1 MKYKQEI
8 ERLEGQVAVLTEE
21 RDELKLRV
29 EELERGPVITLTE
42 ESERKFRVKEHQS
55 KLRGGI
61 E

>member
-8 ERLEGQVAVLTEE
+8 KRLEGLVADLTAE
-21 RDELKLRV
+21 RDALIARV
-29 EELERGPVITLTE
+29 EELERGPVITPDE
-42 ESERKFRVKEHQS
+42 ESERKARVKEHQS